1 MGVAEEGGSVQ
12 QRCRGSRRCPSRAGL
27 LRAPL
32 ASSHRLAFPAVPAL
46 GKPRGEQQTGGG
58 IWNGCP
64 STPCPTT
71 GAAARGFALGAAW
84 PAAPLH
90 PSFPANLGLP
100 QGVSEALCW
109 GRSRGWSLCRG
120 TRDQAAAWPGVMG
133 VPHSCGA
140 GWGQASPCFEAR
152 HGQEWAGRVL
162 GVSLGH
168 ILARLSAVVSV
179 RLTWDTGNRRGLGVL
194 QWQPGCPV

>member
-1 MGVAEEGGSVQ
+1 MQ
-12 QRCRGSRRCPSRAGL
+12 QRCRGSRCWVAPSPEPRWHPLIVSPSWLYQL
-27 LRAPL
+27 LGNHVG
-32 ASSHRLAFPAVPAL
+32 SS
-46 GKPRGEQQTGGG
+46 KPGGG

-84 PAAPLH
+84 LAAPLH

-100 QGVSEALCW
+100 QGVFEVLCR

-120 TRDQAAAWPGVMG
+120 TQDQAAAWPGVVG

-140 GWGQASPCFEAR
+140 GWGQTSPCFEAGR
-152 HGQEWAGRVL
+152 GQEWAGRVP

-168 ILARLSAVVSV
+168 IPARLSAVVSV
-179 RLTWDTGNRRGLGVL
+179 RLTWDSGNRRGLGVP
-194 QWQPGCPV
+194 QRQPGCPV